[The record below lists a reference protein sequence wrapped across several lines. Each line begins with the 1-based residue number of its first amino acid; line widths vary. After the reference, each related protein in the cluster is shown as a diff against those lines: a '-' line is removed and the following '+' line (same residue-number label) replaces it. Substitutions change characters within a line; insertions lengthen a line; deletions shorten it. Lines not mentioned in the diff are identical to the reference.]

1 MIGLVGCTDPADGS
15 TVIANASAA
24 ANVVGGGATIVTS
37 PA

>member
-1 MIGLVGCTDPADGS
+1 MIGVVGCADPADGS

-24 ANVVGGGATIVTS
+24 AKVGGGETTVTS